1 MKKIL
6 LGFAVLASMTFASCE
21 GFLEQ
26 EPTGSQSDVLT
37 LSKYDGLDKS
47 AAALCGLLQ
56 SDGWMDGSLTL
67 AADMM
72 VGNARNPINEPGSG
86 RYRNYTIWNYNRTST
101 LGLFSYG
108 YYTIAACNN
117 ILNNLEGK
125 TSNVVSQQMI
135 DNIKAEALFMR
146 AYCMHQMVCI
156 YAQPYSYAKESLG
169 IPVVKTTE
177 FGHPARNTVAEV
189 YAMIEE
195 DLTTAEN
202 IIGDNYVRADVV
214 DKAAAIS
221 KSTIQALLS
230 RVYLHME
237 EWQKAADYATKVINS
252 NKYALAGAE
261 EYKAMYGAAVAP
273 EGGEII
279 FEVYGNNQNDYWD
292 NSGWSH
298 LSYVTNFGDDGSA
311 DVCATEDLMK
321 LYNDENDVRLDL
333 YQEHEGEW
341 YTKKYPGKEGAA
353 IPRYN
358 NVCLIRLS
366 ELYLTRAEALVN
378 GAKVAGV
385 SAQSDLDAVRGK
397 RGCESI
403 AATAT
408 NIFDERRRELAFE
421 GHGFFDFHRSKKS
434 VTREDFYGAKNQ
446 NVAFPSY
453 QWALPIPLHEMDSN
467 PNMVQNEGY

>member
-6 LGFAVLASMTFASCE
+6 LGFAVLASMTFASCD

-37 LSKYDGLDKS
+37 LSKYEGLNSS
-47 AAALCGLLQ
+47 AAALCGMMQ
-56 SDGWMDGSLTL
+56 SYYWMDGYITV
-67 AADMM
+67 AAEMM

-86 RYRNYTIWNYNRTST
+86 RYRGLTTWNFHKTST
-101 LGLFSYG
+101 LPLFSYG
-108 YYTIAACNN
+108 YYTVACCNN
-117 ILNNLEGK
+117 VINNLEGK
-125 TSNVVSQQMI
+125 TSNEVTQQML

-146 AYCMHQMVCI
+146 AFSMHQMVCI
-156 YAQPYSYAKESLG
+156 YAQPYSYKKESPG

-177 FGHPARNTVAEV
+177 FCFPARNTVEEV
-189 YAMIEE
+189 YTMIVE
-195 DLTTAEN
+195 DLLEAEK
-202 IIGDNYVRADVV
+202 IIAEDYVRADVT
-214 DKAAAIS
+214 DKAAAIN
-221 KSTIQALLS
+221 KRTIQAFLS

-237 EWQKAADYATKVINS
+237 NWQEAANYATKVINS
-252 NKYALAGAE
+252 GKYNLAGAA

-273 EGGEII
+273 AGGEII
-279 FEVYGNNQNDYWD
+279 FEVYGHNQNAYWD
-292 NSGWSH
+292 NSGWDH
-298 LSYVTNFGDDGSA
+298 LSYVTNFGEDGSA
-311 DVCATEDLMK
+311 DVCATNDLIA
-321 LYNDENDVRLDL
+321 LYDDEADVRLEM

-341 YTKKYPGKEGAA
+341 YTKKYPGKEGASV
-353 IPRYN
+353 PRYN
-358 NVCLIRLS
+358 NICLIRLS

-378 GAKVAGV
+378 GATITGV
-385 SAQSDLDAVRGK
+385 SAQADLDAVRTK

-403 AATAT
+403 AATPT

-434 VTREDFYGAKNQ
+434 VTRTDFHEDKNQ

-453 QWALPIPLHEMDSN
+453 QWALPIPLHEMDIN